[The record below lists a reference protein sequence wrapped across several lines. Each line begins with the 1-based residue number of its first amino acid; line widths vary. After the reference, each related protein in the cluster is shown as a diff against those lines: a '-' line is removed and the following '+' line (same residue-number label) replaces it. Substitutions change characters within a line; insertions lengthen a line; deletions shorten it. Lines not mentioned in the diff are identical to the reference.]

1 MKAFSGRVCLADPAN
16 ESCSG
21 DQAQMQD
28 EVVVSS
34 IFEAAMRLHES
45 LDASEIVARALEFL
59 PGLVDAQ
66 SWAVFIKTEQT
77 NRLELV
83 RAINATE
90 LPVGPFVEIEQ
101 APLPIARAVTEQRTI
116 IASDASDQTTT
127 GPSSAGQN
135 LAALCVPLIASGRLV
150 GAVQATRKSGGGD
163 SFTQEEA
170 RVVEVVC
177 ASLATAL
184 ANAIDY
190 HDATRQ
196 TLIDDLTRLYNVRY
210 LYQTL
215 EGEIRRARRYG
226 SAVSVVFM
234 DLDGFKLVND
244 AYGHR
249 AGSATLTEVA
259 QVISRSVRESDFVA
273 RYGGDEFVLMLPETS
288 SKRALQM
295 AERVRERIAGHRFK
309 GGVGAD
315 IYLTASFGVASFPEH
330 ATQAEKLIELADA
343 AMYEAKQR
351 DKNNV
356 KLAAS

>member
-1 MKAFSGRVCLADPAN
+1 
-16 ESCSG
+16 
-21 DQAQMQD
+21 MQE
-28 EVVVSS
+28 EVVRAS
-34 IFEAAMRLHES
+34 IFEAAVLLHES
-45 LDASEIVARALEFL
+45 LDASEIVGRALDFL
-59 PGLVDAQ
+59 PNLVDAQ
-66 SWAVFIKTEQT
+66 SWAVFLKTEHG

-83 RAINATE
+83 RAINASA
-90 LPVGPFVEIEQ
+90 LPVGPFVDLER
-101 APLPIARAVTEQRTI
+101 APIPIARAVSEHRTI
-116 IASDASDQTTT
+116 IANGSGFQRANATETDDA
-127 GPSSAGQN
+127 A
-135 LAALCVPLIASGRLV
+135 LAALCVPLITNGRMV
-150 GAVQATRKSGGGD
+150 GAVQATRKSRGAEAFKQD
-163 SFTQEEA
+163 EA
-170 RVVEVVC
+170 RVVELVC

-190 HDATRQ
+190 HNATRQ

-226 SAVSVVFM
+226 SAVSIVFM
-234 DLDGFKLVND
+234 DLDGFKMVND

-259 QVISRSVRESDFVA
+259 QVITKSVRDSDFVA
-273 RYGGDEFVLMLPETS
+273 RYGGDEFVLMLPETP
-288 SKRALQM
+288 SKRALHM
-295 AERVRERIAGHRFK
+295 AERVRERITEHRFK

-356 KLAAS
+356 RLAAS

>member
-1 MKAFSGRVCLADPAN
+1 MHN
-16 ESCSG
+16 EVG
-21 DQAQMQD
+21 P
-28 EVVVSS
+28 S
-34 IFEAAMRLHES
+34 IFNAAMKLHES

-59 PGLVDAQ
+59 PGLVNAQ
-66 SWAVFIKTEQT
+66 SWAVLIKTEQT

-101 APLPIARAVTEQRTI
+101 APIPIARAVSEQRTI
-116 IASDASDQTTT
+116 IADQV
-127 GPSSAGQN
+127 GDSGESALEFVAP
-135 LAALCVPLIASGRLV
+135 LAALCVPLIANGRLV
-150 GAVQATRKSGGGD
+150 GAVQATRKSGD
-163 SFTQEEA
+163 KDAFTQDEA
-170 RVVEVVC
+170 RVVELVC
-177 ASLATAL
+177 SSLATAL

-234 DLDGFKLVND
+234 DLDGFKMVND

-259 QVISRSVRESDFVA
+259 QVITRSVRDSDFAA
-273 RYGGDEFVLMLPETS
+273 RYGGDEFVLMLPETPA
-288 SKRALQM
+288 KRALQM
-295 AERVRERIAGHRFK
+295 AERVRQRIEAHRFK

-356 KLAAS
+356 RLAAS

>member
-1 MKAFSGRVCLADPAN
+1 MHN
-16 ESCSG
+16 EVG
-21 DQAQMQD
+21 P
-28 EVVVSS
+28 S
-34 IFEAAMRLHES
+34 IFNAAMKLHES

-101 APLPIARAVTEQRTI
+101 APIPIARAVSEQRTI
-116 IASDASDQTTT
+116 IADQV
-127 GPSSAGQN
+127 GDPGESELEYVAP
-135 LAALCVPLIASGRLV
+135 LAALCVPLIANGRLV
-150 GAVQATRKSGGGD
+150 GAVQATRKRADGD
-163 SFTQEEA
+163 AFTQDEA
-170 RVVEVVC
+170 RVVELVC
-177 ASLATAL
+177 SSLATAL

-234 DLDGFKLVND
+234 DLDGFKMVND

-259 QVISRSVRESDFVA
+259 QVITRSVRDSDFVA
-273 RYGGDEFVLMLPETS
+273 RYGGDEFVLMLPETPA
-288 SKRALQM
+288 KRALQM
-295 AERVRERIAGHRFK
+295 AERVRQRIEAHRFK

-356 KLAAS
+356 RLAAS

>member
-1 MKAFSGRVCLADPAN
+1 MHN
-16 ESCSG
+16 EVG
-21 DQAQMQD
+21 P
-28 EVVVSS
+28 S
-34 IFEAAMRLHES
+34 IFNAAMKMHES

-59 PGLVDAQ
+59 PGLVNAQ

-101 APLPIARAVTEQRTI
+101 APIPIARAVSEQRTI
-116 IASDASDQTTT
+116 IADQVGDSGESEFMYDAT
-127 GPSSAGQN
+127 

-150 GAVQATRKSGGGD
+150 GAVQATRKSGD
-163 SFTQEEA
+163 AFTQEEA
-170 RVVEVVC
+170 RVVELVC
-177 ASLATAL
+177 SSLATAL

-234 DLDGFKLVND
+234 DLDGFKMVND

-259 QVISRSVRESDFVA
+259 QVITRSVRDSDFVA
-273 RYGGDEFVLMLPETS
+273 RYGGDEFVLMLPETPAR
-288 SKRALQM
+288 RALQM
-295 AERVRERIAGHRFK
+295 AERVRQRIEAHRFK
-309 GGVGAD
+309 GGVGPD

>member
-1 MKAFSGRVCLADPAN
+1 
-16 ESCSG
+16 
-21 DQAQMQD
+21 MQD
-28 EVVVSS
+28 ESVKQS

-45 LDASEIVARALEFL
+45 LDASQVVARALEFL

-66 SWAVFIKTEQT
+66 TWAVFIKTEQT

-90 LPVGPFVEIEQ
+90 LRVGPFVEIEQ
-101 APLPIARAVTEQRTI
+101 TPLPIARAVNEQRTI
-116 IASDASDQTTT
+116 IAGSLTEHAETGLCADDQ
-127 GPSSAGQN
+127 
-135 LAALCVPLIASGRLV
+135 LATLCVPLVANGRLV
-150 GAVQATRKSGGGD
+150 GAVQATRKSGGAD
-163 SFTQEEA
+163 AFTQEEA
-170 RVVEVVC
+170 RVVELVC

-215 EGEIRRARRYG
+215 EGEIRRARRYS

-259 QVISRSVRESDFVA
+259 QVISRSVRDSDFVA

-295 AERVRERIAGHRFK
+295 AERVRMRIAAHRFK

-330 ATQAEKLIELADA
+330 ATQSEKLIELADA

-351 DKNNV
+351 EKNNV
-356 KLAAS
+356 RLAAS

>member
-1 MKAFSGRVCLADPAN
+1 
-16 ESCSG
+16 
-21 DQAQMQD
+21 MQD
-28 EVVVSS
+28 DAVRPQ
-34 IFEAAMRLHES
+34 IFEAATKLHES
-45 LDASEIVARALEFL
+45 LDASQVVAQALEFL
-59 PGLVDAQ
+59 SGLVDAQ
-66 SWAVFIKTEQT
+66 SWAIFIKTEQN

-83 RAINATE
+83 RAINATD
-90 LPVGPFVEIEQ
+90 LPVGPFVEIEH
-101 APLPIARAVTEQRTI
+101 APIPIARAVTEQRTI
-116 IASDASDQTTT
+116 IAGSVGDQPQS
-127 GPSSAGQN
+127 GSPSSESE

-150 GAVQATRKSGGGD
+150 GAVQATRKSGGAN
-163 SFTQEEA
+163 SFTKEEA
-170 RVVEVVC
+170 NVVELVC

-226 SAVSVVFM
+226 SPVSVVFM

-259 QVISRSVRESDFVA
+259 QVITRSVRDSDFVA

-288 SKRALQM
+288 AKRALQM
-295 AERVRERIAGHRFK
+295 AERVRLRIASHRFK

-343 AMYEAKQR
+343 AMYEAKQQ

-356 KLAAS
+356 RLAAS

>member
-1 MKAFSGRVCLADPAN
+1 MHN
-16 ESCSG
+16 EVG
-21 DQAQMQD
+21 P
-28 EVVVSS
+28 S
-34 IFEAAMRLHES
+34 IFNAAMKLHES

-101 APLPIARAVTEQRTI
+101 APIPIARAVSEQRTI
-116 IASDASDQTTT
+116 IADQV
-127 GPSSAGQN
+127 GDRGESELEHVAP
-135 LAALCVPLIASGRLV
+135 LAALCVPLIANGRLV
-150 GAVQATRKSGGGD
+150 GAVQATRKRADGD
-163 SFTQEEA
+163 AFTQDEA
-170 RVVEVVC
+170 RVVELVC
-177 ASLATAL
+177 SSLATAL

-234 DLDGFKLVND
+234 DLDGFKMVND

-259 QVISRSVRESDFVA
+259 QVITRSVRDSDFVA
-273 RYGGDEFVLMLPETS
+273 RYGGDEFVLMLPETPA
-288 SKRALQM
+288 KRALQM
-295 AERVRERIAGHRFK
+295 AERVRQRIEAHRFK

-356 KLAAS
+356 RLAAS

>member
-1 MKAFSGRVCLADPAN
+1 
-16 ESCSG
+16 
-21 DQAQMQD
+21 MQD
-28 EVVVSS
+28 EAVALL
-34 IFEAAMRLHES
+34 IFEAAMKLHES

-59 PGLVDAQ
+59 PGLVEAQ

-83 RAINATE
+83 RAINAPE

-101 APLPIARAVTEQRTI
+101 APLPIARAVNEQRTI
-116 IASDASDQTTT
+116 IAGST
-127 GPSSAGQN
+127 GDDTADSSLAEDE

-163 SFTQEEA
+163 AFRQEDA
-170 RVVEVVC
+170 RVVELVC

-259 QVISRSVRESDFVA
+259 QVISKSVRDTDFVA
-273 RYGGDEFVLMLPETS
+273 RYGGDEFVLMLPETPA
-288 SKRALQM
+288 KRALQM
-295 AERVRERIAGHRFK
+295 AERVRRRIANNRFK

>member
-1 MKAFSGRVCLADPAN
+1 MHN
-16 ESCSG
+16 EIG
-21 DQAQMQD
+21 P
-28 EVVVSS
+28 S
-34 IFEAAMRLHES
+34 IFSAAMKLHES
-45 LDASEIVARALEFL
+45 LDASEIVARALESL
-59 PGLVDAQ
+59 PVLVNAQ

-90 LPVGPFVEIEQ
+90 LPVGPFVEIEH
-101 APLPIARAVTEQRTI
+101 APIPIARAVNEQRTI
-116 IASDASDQTTT
+116 IADQVGDDGESEVAYDTT
-127 GPSSAGQN
+127 

-150 GAVQATRKSGGGD
+150 GAVQATRKSGAGD
-163 SFTQEEA
+163 AFTQEEA
-170 RVVEVVC
+170 RVVELVC
-177 ASLATAL
+177 SALATAL

-234 DLDGFKLVND
+234 DLDGFKMVND

-259 QVISRSVRESDFVA
+259 QVISRTVRDSDFVA

-295 AERVRERIAGHRFK
+295 AERVRLRIAAHRFK

>member
-1 MKAFSGRVCLADPAN
+1 
-16 ESCSG
+16 
-21 DQAQMQD
+21 MQE
-28 EVVVSS
+28 EVVGKR

-45 LDASEIVARALEFL
+45 LDASEVVARALEFL
-59 PGLVDAQ
+59 PRLVDAE
-66 SWAVFIKTEQT
+66 SWAVFMKTEQG

-83 RAINATE
+83 RAINANE
-90 LPVGPFVEIEQ
+90 VPVGPFVEMDH
-101 APLPIARAVTEQRTI
+101 APIPIVRAVNERRTVI
-116 IASDASDQTTT
+116 ESCWKELE
-127 GPSSAGQN
+127 PVAGD
-135 LAALCVPLIASGRLV
+135 LAALCVPLIANGRLV
-150 GAVQATRKSGGGD
+150 GAVQATRRSREGD
-163 SFTQEEA
+163 AFKQDEA
-170 RVVEVVC
+170 GVVEMVC
-177 ASLATAL
+177 ASLASAL

-196 TLIDDLTRLYNVRY
+196 TLVDDLTRLYNVRY

-234 DLDGFKLVND
+234 DLDGFKTIND

-259 QVISRSVRESDFVA
+259 QVIIRSVRESDFVA

-288 SKRALQM
+288 SRSALQM
-295 AERVRERIAGHRFK
+295 AERVRKRIAGHRFK

-343 AMYEAKQR
+343 AMYEAKER
-351 DKNNV
+351 SKNNV
-356 KLAAS
+356 RLAAS

>member
-1 MKAFSGRVCLADPAN
+1 
-16 ESCSG
+16 
-21 DQAQMQD
+21 
-28 EVVVSS
+28 
-34 IFEAAMRLHES
+34 
-45 LDASEIVARALEFL
+45 
-59 PGLVDAQ
+59 
-66 SWAVFIKTEQT
+66 
-77 NRLELV
+77 
-83 RAINATE
+83 
-90 LPVGPFVEIEQ
+90 
-101 APLPIARAVTEQRTI
+101 
-116 IASDASDQTTT
+116 
-127 GPSSAGQN
+127 
-135 LAALCVPLIASGRLV
+135 LIANGRLV
-150 GAVQATRKSGGGD
+150 GAVQATRRSGEGD
-163 SFTQEEA
+163 AFTRDEA
-170 RVVEVVC
+170 AVVELVC

-234 DLDGFKLVND
+234 DMDGFKMVND

-259 QVISRSVRESDFVA
+259 QVITSSVRESDFVA
-273 RYGGDEFVLMLPETS
+273 RYGGDEFVLMLPETP
-288 SKRALQM
+288 SKRALYM
-295 AERVRERIAGHRFK
+295 AERVRERIARHRFK

-343 AMYEAKQR
+343 AMYEAKQGT
-351 DKNNV
+351 KNNV
-356 KLAAS
+356 RLAAS

>member
-1 MKAFSGRVCLADPAN
+1 MQN
-16 ESCSG
+16 E
-21 DQAQMQD
+21 A
-28 EVVVSS
+28 VPS

-45 LDASEIVARALEFL
+45 LDASEIVARALEVL

-66 SWAVFIKTEQT
+66 SWAVFIKTEQS

-83 RAINATE
+83 RAVNAPE
-90 LPVGPFVEIEQ
+90 LPVGPFVEIEK
-101 APLPIARAVTEQRTI
+101 APLPIARAVNEQRTI
-116 IASDASDQTTT
+116 ITGAEDLAAHSDAS
-127 GPSSAGQN
+127 AMA
-135 LAALCVPLIASGRLV
+135 AALCVPLIATGRLV
-150 GAVQATRKSGGGD
+150 GAVQATRKSGAA
-163 SFTQEEA
+163 FNQEEA
-170 RVVEVVC
+170 RIVEMVC
-177 ASLATAL
+177 ASLSTAL

-259 QVISRSVRESDFVA
+259 QVITRSVRDSDFVA
-273 RYGGDEFVLMLPETS
+273 RYGGDEFVLMLPETPA
-288 SKRALQM
+288 KRALQM
-295 AERVRERIAGHRFK
+295 AERVRQRIAAHRFK

-330 ATQAEKLIELADA
+330 ATQSEKLIELADA

-356 KLAAS
+356 RLAAS

>member
-1 MKAFSGRVCLADPAN
+1 MGVLVDLTGEHS
-16 ESCSG
+16 SG
-21 DQAQMQD
+21 DISQMQD
-28 EVVVSS
+28 EEVRPS
-34 IFEAAMRLHES
+34 IFEAAIRLHES
-45 LDASEIVARALEFL
+45 LDASEVVARALEFL
-59 PGLVDAQ
+59 PGLVGAH
-66 SWAVFIKTEQT
+66 SWAVFVKTEQT

-101 APLPIARAVTEQRTI
+101 APLPIARAVNEQRTI
-116 IASDASDQTTT
+116 IAGSVVEKTL
-127 GPSSAGQN
+127 AGSEAGE
-135 LAALCVPLIASGRLV
+135 LAALCVPLIAKGKLV
-150 GAVQATRKSGGGD
+150 GAVQATRRTGGSD
-163 SFTQEEA
+163 AFTQEEA

-177 ASLATAL
+177 SSLATAL

-215 EGEIRRARRYG
+215 EGEIRRARRYD

-244 AYGHR
+244 VYGHR

-259 QVISRSVRESDFVA
+259 HVITRSVRDSDFAA

-295 AERVRERIAGHRFK
+295 AERVRVRIESHRFK
-309 GGVGAD
+309 GGVGAE
-315 IYLTASFGVASFPEH
+315 IFLTASFGVASFPEH

>member
-1 MKAFSGRVCLADPAN
+1 
-16 ESCSG
+16 
-21 DQAQMQD
+21 MQD
-28 EVVVSS
+28 DAVRPQ
-34 IFEAAMRLHES
+34 IFEAATKLHES
-45 LDASEIVARALEFL
+45 LDASQVVARALEFL
-59 PGLVDAQ
+59 SELVEAH
-66 SWAVFIKTEQT
+66 SWAVFIKTEQN

-83 RAINATE
+83 RAINATD

-101 APLPIARAVTEQRTI
+101 APIPIARAVNEQRTI
-116 IASDASDQTTT
+116 IAGSLNDQTQS
-127 GPSSAGQN
+127 GSPSGGELS
-135 LAALCVPLIASGRLV
+135 ALCVPLIANGRLV
-150 GAVQATRKSGGGD
+150 GAVQATRKSGGGN
-163 SFTQEEA
+163 SFAQEEA
-170 RVVEVVC
+170 HVVELVC

-226 SAVSVVFM
+226 SPVSVVFM

-259 QVISRSVRESDFVA
+259 QVITRSVRDSDFVA

-288 SKRALQM
+288 AKRALQM
-295 AERVRERIAGHRFK
+295 AERVRLRIAAHRFK